1 MPIVREACPPGSGAR
16 STNTSLGQGDP
27 LYKDEHGF
35 KKNFNGSSDLY
46 VVGPHIQ
53 NKHGLL
59 FAPTSMMVS
68 KKLLPIFGECK
79 VNVNSDILFPAKMYY
94 RDDETYIYDFKF
106 EYEWDEKKDM
116 LMWRG
121 VDIGRSKHS
130 RELAE
135 LASPTTCTLHQQHTH
150 GQ

>member
-1 MPIVREACPPGSGAR
+1 MAFYSLR
-16 STNTSLGQGDP
+16 SM
-27 LYKDEHGF
+27 
-35 KKNFNGSSDLY
+35 
-46 VVGPHIQ
+46 I
-53 NKHGLL
+53 
-59 FAPTSMMVS
+59 VS

-121 VDIGRSKHS
+121 VEIGRSKHS
-130 RELAE
+130 RDEDPDLNGAYQYEHFNISAFAANHTDAGATGTLSCVPDCTFYDNLLAFE
-135 LASPTTCTLHQQHTH
+135 NGITFGEQFSDKNLVDVDGNAVSDR
-150 GQ
+150 